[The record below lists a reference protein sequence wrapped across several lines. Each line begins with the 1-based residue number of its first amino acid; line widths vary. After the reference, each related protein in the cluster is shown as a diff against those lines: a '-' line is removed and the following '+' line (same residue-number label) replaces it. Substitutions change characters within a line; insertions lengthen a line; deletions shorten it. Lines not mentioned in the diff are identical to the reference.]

1 METRKSV
8 CIPGQNP
15 AQISALFCSPRA
27 VWEDLGEALGAGSAP
42 EADDLLS
49 MGLGAHCLLLILE
62 S

>member
-1 METRKSV
+1 M